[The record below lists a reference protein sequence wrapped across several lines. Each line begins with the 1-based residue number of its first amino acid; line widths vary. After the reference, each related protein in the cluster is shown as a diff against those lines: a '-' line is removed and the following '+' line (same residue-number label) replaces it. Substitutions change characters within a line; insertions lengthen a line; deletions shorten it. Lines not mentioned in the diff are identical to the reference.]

1 MVTAPSEL
9 PVGSVSARPSSSGPL
24 GRRRRRRPTG
34 APPPLP
40 KSLGTTG
47 KVWLAGLATLI
58 GWTIVLLL
66 SPAARRLT
74 ERVDTAVLQQVVRLR
89 TPWLTDIATAIDR
102 LATGWAFTVVAVV
115 MIVLQMAFRRWR
127 HLFTFLLSIVLVEL
141 IGSSLYDAFSRPRPY
156 GVTAI
161 GRWAGYSLPSPPVGM
176 LAAVLVGVAY
186 TLVPAGRPRRRAK
199 VIIALLLA
207 MLAGARLYLGV
218 DHPSDILVGL
228 ALGVAIP
235 LAGFRLFTPNDVVLV
250 TYRPGKTAHLD
261 VTGKRGDAIRSA
273 MHDQLGLTILEA
285 RPVGLEGSGGS
296 TPLRLRVA
304 DQPETYLFAKL
315 FAMNHVRADRWY
327 KLGREIL
334 YGRLED
340 EARFTTVRRLVERE
354 DHALRLLRDSG
365 IPTAAPHG
373 IVEITP
379 GREYMLVTGFIDH
392 AQEIGE
398 ADIDDGLI
406 DEALLLIR
414 RLWDAGLAHRDIKPA
429 NLLVRDGRVF
439 LIDAFFV
446 QVRPSPWRQ
455 AVDLGNMMLVLA
467 LRTDADRVY
476 QRALQFFTPDDIAEA
491 FAATRG
497 VASPTQLRAFMK
509 RDGRDLIDQ
518 FRKLAPERP
527 RIALQRWSFRRIG
540 LALAVVLALVFA
552 VTQTFNLFVPVHDL
566 PVSGKPDCGT
576 GKLMILMAQSVPS
589 ATLVPCVASLPAGW
603 DLGGVHV
610 KRNRATFWLNSDLG
624 GERAVEA
631 QLMRPGACDVSAA
644 TPVPSDE
651 VGTERYEQPER
662 LPPNLRSTR
671 YYLFPGGCVTY
682 QFSFAEGANP
692 SLMFNV
698 DQALAFQ
705 PRSTLVDHVR
715 ATTDL
720 ALCGAG
726 ARCQDE

>member
-1 MVTAPSEL
+1 M
-9 PVGSVSARPSSSGPL
+9 
-24 GRRRRRRPTG
+24 
-34 APPPLP
+34 
-40 KSLGTTG
+40 
-47 KVWLAGLATLI
+47 
-58 GWTIVLLL
+58 IVLIL
-66 SPAARRLT
+66 SPTARRLT
-74 ERVDTAVLQQVVRLR
+74 EQVDTAALQRIARLR
-89 TPWLTDIATAIDR
+89 TAWLTDMATTIDR
-102 LATGWAFTVVAVV
+102 IATGWTFTVLAVA

-127 HLFTFLLSIVLVEL
+127 HLFTFLLSIVVVEL
-141 IGSSLYDAFSRPRPY
+141 IGSALYDWAARPRPY

-199 VIIALLLA
+199 VIIVLLVA
-207 MLAGARLYLGV
+207 TLAGARLYLGV
-218 DHPSDILVGL
+218 DHPTDILVGL

-261 VTGKRGDAIRSA
+261 VTGKRGDAIRTA
-273 MHDQLGLTILEA
+273 MHDQLGLTITDA

-304 DQPETYLFAKL
+304 GQPDTYLFAKL

-365 IPTAAPHG
+365 IPTAAPYG

-379 GREYMLVTGFIDH
+379 GREYMLVTGFIDD
-392 AQEIGE
+392 AKEIGE
-398 ADIDDGLI
+398 TDIDDDLI
-406 DEALLLIR
+406 DEALLIIR

-439 LIDAFFV
+439 LIDAFFL

-476 QRALQFFTPDDIAEA
+476 QRALRFFTPDDIAEA

-518 FRKLAPERP
+518 FRNLAPERP

-540 LALAVVLALVFA
+540 LALAVVLGLVFA
-552 VTQTFNLFVPVHDL
+552 ATQTFGLFTPAHDL

-576 GKLMILMAQSVPS
+576 GKLMVLIAQSVPS

-603 DLGGVHV
+603 DLAGVHV
-610 KRNRATFWLNSDLG
+610 KRDRATFWLSSDLG
-624 GERAVEA
+624 GERAVKA
-631 QLMRPGACDVSAA
+631 QLMRPGACDVSGA

-651 VGTERYEQPER
+651 VGTDRYEQPER

-682 QFSFAEGANP
+682 QFSFTEGANP

-705 PRSTLVDHVR
+705 PRSTLVDHVQ
-715 ATTDL
+715 ATTGL

-726 ARCQDE
+726 ASCRDE

>member
-9 PVGSVSARPSSSGPL
+9 PVGGVAARLHSSAV

-47 KVWLAGLATLI
+47 KVWVAGLAALV

-66 SPAARRLT
+66 SPAARRQT
-74 ERVDTAVLQQVVRLR
+74 ERVDTAVLQHVVRLR
-89 TPWLTDIATAIDR
+89 TPWLTDIATTIDR
-102 LATGWAFTVVAVV
+102 IATGWAFTVVAVA

-127 HLFTFLLSIVLVEL
+127 HLFTFLLSIVVVEM
-141 IGSSLYDAFSRPRPY
+141 IGSSLYDWFSRPRPY

-186 TLVPAGRPRRRAK
+186 TLVPAGRSRRRAK
-199 VIIALLLA
+199 VVIALLVA

-261 VTGKRGDAIRSA
+261 VSGKRGDAIRSA

-304 DQPETYLFAKL
+304 GQPDTYLFAKL

-340 EARFTTVRRLVERE
+340 EARFTSVRRLVERE

-365 IPTAAPHG
+365 IPTAAPYG

-379 GREYMLVTGFIDH
+379 GREYMLVTGFIDN

-398 ADIDDGLI
+398 ADIDDGII
-406 DEALLLIR
+406 DEALLIIR

-446 QVRPSPWRQ
+446 QVRPSPWRE

-491 FAATRG
+491 FAAARG
-497 VASPTQLRAFMK
+497 VASPTQLRVVMK

-527 RIALQRWSFRRIG
+527 RIALQRWSFRRVG
-540 LALAVVLALVFA
+540 LALAVVLGLVFA
-552 VTQTFNLFVPVHDL
+552 VTQTFGLFVPVHDL

-576 GKLMILMAQSVPS
+576 GNLMVLMSQSVPS

-610 KRNRATFWLNSDLG
+610 KRDRTTFWLDSDLG

-631 QLMRPGACDVSAA
+631 KLMRPGACDVSRA

-651 VGTERYEQPER
+651 VGTDRYEQPER

-726 ARCQDE
+726 ARCRDE

>member
-89 TPWLTDIATAIDR
+89 TPWLTDIATTIDR

-127 HLFTFLLSIVLVEL
+127 HLFTFLLSIVVVEL

-315 FAMNHVRADRWY
+315 FAMNSQAS
-327 KLGREIL
+327 GMA
-334 YGRLED
+334 
-340 EARFTTVRRLVERE
+340 ARGGT
-354 DHALRLLRDSG
+354 LRL
-365 IPTAAPHG
+365 
-373 IVEITP
+373 
-379 GREYMLVTGFIDH
+379 
-392 AQEIGE
+392 
-398 ADIDDGLI
+398 
-406 DEALLLIR
+406 
-414 RLWDAGLAHRDIKPA
+414 AG
-429 NLLVRDGRVF
+429 
-439 LIDAFFV
+439 
-446 QVRPSPWRQ
+446 
-455 AVDLGNMMLVLA
+455 
-467 LRTDADRVY
+467 
-476 QRALQFFTPDDIAEA
+476 
-491 FAATRG
+491 
-497 VASPTQLRAFMK
+497 
-509 RDGRDLIDQ
+509 
-518 FRKLAPERP
+518 
-527 RIALQRWSFRRIG
+527 
-540 LALAVVLALVFA
+540 
-552 VTQTFNLFVPVHDL
+552 
-566 PVSGKPDCGT
+566 
-576 GKLMILMAQSVPS
+576 
-589 ATLVPCVASLPAGW
+589 
-603 DLGGVHV
+603 
-610 KRNRATFWLNSDLG
+610 
-624 GERAVEA
+624 
-631 QLMRPGACDVSAA
+631 
-644 TPVPSDE
+644 
-651 VGTERYEQPER
+651 
-662 LPPNLRSTR
+662 
-671 YYLFPGGCVTY
+671 
-682 QFSFAEGANP
+682 
-692 SLMFNV
+692 
-698 DQALAFQ
+698 
-705 PRSTLVDHVR
+705 
-715 ATTDL
+715 
-720 ALCGAG
+720 
-726 ARCQDE
+726 